1 MRHLSTGEVA
11 EQSNV
16 NIHTVRYYE
25 KRGLL
30 PEPPRTP
37 SGYRKYGPEH
47 VSHVR
52 FIKRAQDLGFRL
64 EEIRELLELR
74 VVPGAGSDVRAKTAE
89 KVEEIEGKIH
99 DLQRIRAKLI
109 ELSGACDKHGS
120 VESCLVLHALEEPLP
135 SVDQQIG

>member
-1 MRHLSTGEVA
+1 MTHLSTGEVA

-37 SGYRKYGPEH
+37 AGYRKYGPEH

-89 KVEEIEGKIH
+89 KVEEIDGKIH

-109 ELSGACDKHGS
+109 ELSGACDKYGS
-120 VESCLVLHALEEPLP
+120 TESCLVLHALEEPLQRE
-135 SVDQQIG
+135 DQ